1 MFGKNL
7 ALLSALCLPA
17 IPGTAAAEGP
27 NGTKQD
33 AIQQDKVKQDSA
45 KTGAP
50 KTGGQSYGDRN
61 KGGPYGFYSYP
72 SHRHIDGG
80 GGGLD
85 QRLPSGDTAGT
96 SPHYDATHGSAYY
109 GRDYGAPYFNG
120 GYYDQGVYYRERR
133 DR

>member
-1 MFGKNL
+1 MRGAVKEAVMFSRHL
-7 ALLSALCLPA
+7 LILSALCLA
-17 IPGTAAAEGP
+17 AVPGTVSAKGP
-27 NGTKQD
+27 D
-33 AIQQDKVKQDSA
+33 DVLQDSL
-45 KTGAP
+45 KPGSG

-80 GGGLD
+80 SGGLD